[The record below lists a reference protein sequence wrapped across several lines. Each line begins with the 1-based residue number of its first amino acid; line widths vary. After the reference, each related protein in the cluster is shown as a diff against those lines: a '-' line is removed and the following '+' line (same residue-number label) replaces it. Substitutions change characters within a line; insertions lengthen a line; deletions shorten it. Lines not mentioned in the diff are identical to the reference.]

1 MILTSREPFDIP
13 GIKSLVQLCQGIGL
27 TEVIVATTKTD
38 KPTREYNGTLFVERI
53 VIDSSY
59 LLSSKIRIGLFVMY
73 RLLKRAFTKP
83 QKMVSGRA
91 EKPSSL
97 FRSLSRLAFWKALT
111 DALYQR
117 VRATPIIPRLI
128 ICYGLNTVVA
138 GVRMKRLY
146 GCPVIYD
153 DQDYFLVKEEAQSY
167 FSNLFKTI
175 TEHRS
180 FRFVDVAIASSP
192 MMARSLQS
200 RYGIRCVLAIGDGP
214 SVDKDYQRI
223 IESFCGKKDQE

>member
-73 RLLKRAFTKP
+73 RLLKRAFTRP
-83 QKMVSGRA
+83 QKMVSGGA

-128 ICYGLNTVVA
+128 ICYGLNALAA
-138 GVRMKRLY
+138 GVRIKRLY
-146 GCPVIYD
+146 DSPIIYE
-153 DQDYFLVKEEAQSY
+153 DQDSCFVEDGVWKC
-167 FSNLFKTI
+167 FSKTFKTFMERRFI
-175 TEHRS
+175 RFADLVIVRS
-180 FRFVDVAIASSP
+180 P
-192 MMARSLQS
+192 LMARSLQS

-214 SVDKDYQRI
+214 SAEKDYQRI
-223 IESFCGKKDQE
+223 IESFCAKKDQE